1 MAKVESKKELEKV
14 VLFGD
19 ELEKRKIDL
28 QECVNLLKK
37 KFENESIEVG
47 KVSYYLLGLKIY
59 GMIDL
64 SYSNIVLIV
73 KKFFESNGMITET
86 SEKCAAYYMRMIKS
100 GKVNIK
106 ESFKNSGRK
115 KEIIN
120 LDSIIF

>member
-1 MAKVESKKELEKV
+1 MAKVESKKEIEKV

-19 ELEKRKIDL
+19 ELERRKIDL

-64 SYSNIVLIV
+64 SYSNIVVIV
-73 KKFFESNGMITET
+73 KKFFEVNKMMTET
-86 SEKCAAYYMRMIKS
+86 SEKCTAYYMRMIKS

-106 ESFKNSGRK
+106 ENFKNSGRK

-120 LDSIIF
+120 IDNIVF